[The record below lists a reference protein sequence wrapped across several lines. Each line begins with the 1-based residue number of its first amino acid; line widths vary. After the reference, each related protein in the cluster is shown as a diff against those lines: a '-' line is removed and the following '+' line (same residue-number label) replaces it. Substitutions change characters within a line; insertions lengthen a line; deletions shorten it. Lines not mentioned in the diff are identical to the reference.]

1 MKTISLLAC
10 LLMTPS
16 LGFAQDAD
24 AELHKKI
31 SKLEKEI
38 NALKK
43 QAKPTAVDEA
53 TTTSADAE
61 GATLKKV
68 KDKVAA
74 KSKNKPKTDESLDDT
89 VRPLG
94 STRPSSARDVE
105 DEVSTTSTDHLATDP
120 MADDEIT
127 KPKKSPKDITLEGDD
142 ETTKKDFS
150 NAEEL
155 YSQGQLYMRQRQIDK
170 ALNVLTQFTEKY
182 SDSPQFTLASY
193 WLGEVHLEKKDYTN
207 ASIAYGTAY
216 SAYKKIGEGS
226 NTATSAQRNKAA
238 ESLAKLAYCLK
249 MMKKSSDGCT
259 TLGQIDKEF
268 KTIPKNLQVY
278 IAGLKTELK
287 CKK

>member
-1 MKTISLLAC
+1 MMKIISLISC
-10 LLMTPS
+10 LLITPS

-24 AELHKKI
+24 ADLHKKI

-43 QAKPTAVDEA
+43 QAKPTAADEA
-53 TTTSADAE
+53 TTISTNEE

-74 KSKNKPKTDESLDDT
+74 KNKNKPQKDASLDDT

-94 STRPSSARDVE
+94 STRPSSARDE
-105 DEVSTTSTDHLATDP
+105 EGESAATNGDP
-120 MADDEIT
+120 LADDVLET
-127 KPKKSPKDITLEGDD
+127 PKKSPKDVTLEGDD
-142 ETTKKDFS
+142 ETSKKDFS

-155 YSQGQLYMRQRQIDK
+155 YSQAQLYMRQRQIDK
-170 ALNVLTQFTEKY
+170 ALSVLTQFTEKY
-182 SDSPQFTLASY
+182 SDSPQFMLASY
-193 WLGEVHLEKKDYTN
+193 WLGEVQLEKKDYTN

-216 SAYKKIGEGS
+216 SAYKKIGEGGS
-226 NTATSAQRNKAA
+226 TATSAQRNKAA

-249 MMKKSSDGCT
+249 MLKKSSDGCT

-268 KTIPKNLQVY
+268 KTISKNLQVY